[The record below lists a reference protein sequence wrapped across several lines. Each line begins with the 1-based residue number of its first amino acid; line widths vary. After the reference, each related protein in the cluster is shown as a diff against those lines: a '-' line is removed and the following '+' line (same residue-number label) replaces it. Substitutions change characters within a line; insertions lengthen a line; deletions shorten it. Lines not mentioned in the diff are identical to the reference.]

1 MGGAACLQAAEDL
14 ARGRG
19 LFAGAPPVSRA
30 VLAETALRQLV
41 PRGSADRGDDYF
53 ARGRVKR
60 LEALGNAIE
69 ADVQGSRLY
78 SVDLVVDEG
87 FLDIRCD
94 CPWYAQH
101 GEVCKHIWAAIRAA
115 SARSLLPDRRLAI
128 SFEEP
133 DDYEL
138 DNVRTFT
145 PKETRAPWE
154 RFLEALGPATATPRQ
169 RVPRNIPDE
178 VAYVLLA
185 FARSPTFTLQLLGRA
200 RKKSGEW
207 GKWKP
212 LSLQLD
218 DLHLLPPFDRETVAL
233 LHQRSYLSTVEATI
247 PLAAATTAWWVERIA
262 RAGQLFMNDAHG
274 ELQPIAWDD
283 GPPWTFRVA
292 IVSEGAL
299 YRITGTIEREGE
311 SLPLTSVTAIASDIL
326 ISNGRAS
333 RFHDSGRAAWLHPLR
348 ASGPIEVPHADAERF
363 RAALLRAPIGDVA
376 LPEELGWELVEAG
389 PKPLLSLRHDAWNA
403 ELHAELYFV
412 YGDWRVSSRSAEA
425 QTTIG
430 RKLIRRDRQREDP
443 FRARLSALGVIA
455 TYDGYRVRLQ
465 QLEEL
470 ARALT
475 AEKWQLEIDSSPVRV
490 TDDFDVEISSGIDW
504 FDLEVHA
511 SFGDVRLAL
520 PELLAA
526 AEAKRSL
533 LRLSDGSFG
542 IVPASWSEALTP
554 VMELGK
560 VQGESVR
567 FRNAQALLVDALLR
581 TNARSADV
589 AFEDLRT
596 RLANISPEPRQEPPT
611 LTATLRPYQRAG
623 LGWLEFLRTT
633 GLGGCLADD
642 MGLGKTVQTLALLES
657 LRVEGRASARP
668 SLVVAPRSLLFNWAA
683 EARKFA
689 PQLRVLEHHG
699 TERDK
704 NVFDD
709 CDLVLTTY
717 ATMRLDVTRL
727 AETEFEYVIL
737 DEAQAIKNASSQVAK
752 ASRLLRGRHR
762 LALSGTPIENH
773 LGELWSLFE
782 FLNPG
787 LLGSVRSF
795 NRTFAAKTA
804 PPERREALAR
814 ALRPLILRRT
824 KQQVAPE
831 LPERTEQTLFCELE
845 GKQKQQYDELRDHYR
860 DLLLGRIAKGGIEK
874 SRMQILEAL
883 LRLRQA
889 ACHPALIDK
898 ESDAP
903 SAKSEL
909 LLDELR
915 DVVASGHRA
924 LVFSQFTSFLDIVR
938 RTLDAERV
946 DYLYLD
952 GRTRDRQS
960 LVESFQR
967 DGGPPLFLISL
978 KAGGLGLNL
987 TKADYIFLLDPWWN
1001 PAVEAQAIDRAHR
1014 IGRTNP
1020 VVAYRLIARDTVEEK
1035 ILELQARKRELAE
1048 SIISEDNSVLR
1059 KLEVEDL
1066 ELLLS

>member
-1 MGGAACLQAAEDL
+1 M
-14 ARGRG
+14 
-19 LFAGAPPVSRA
+19 
-30 VLAETALRQLV
+30 LAESALRQLV
-41 PRGSADRGDDYF
+41 SRGSAERGDEYF
-53 ARGRVKR
+53 LRGRVKR
-60 LEALGNAIE
+60 VEAIGNAIE
-69 ADVQGSRLY
+69 AEVQGSRLY
-78 SVDLVVDEG
+78 NVDLVIDNEMIDVS
-87 FLDIRCD
+87 CD
-94 CPWYAQH
+94 CPWYVQH
-101 GEVCKHIWAAIRAA
+101 SEVCKHIWAAIRAA
-115 SARSLLPDRRLAI
+115 SAKNLLPDRRLGI
-128 SFEEP
+128 FI
-133 DDYEL
+133 DDESL

-145 PKETRAPWE
+145 PRETRAPWE
-154 RFLEALGPATATPRQ
+154 RFLEALGPATVTRQRTPR
-169 RVPRNIPDE
+169 NLPDE
-178 VAYVLLA
+178 IAYVLLA
-185 FARSPTFTLQLLGRA
+185 FARSQTFTLQLLGRA

-218 DLHLLPPFDRETVAL
+218 DLHLLPPFDRETLAL
-233 LHQRSYLSTVEATI
+233 LHQRSYLATVDATI
-247 PLAAATTAWWVERIA
+247 PIAPATTAWWVERLA
-262 RAGQLFMNDAHG
+262 RAGRLFLGNPQG
-274 ELQPIAWDD
+274 EPQPIAWDD

-292 IVSEGAL
+292 IVSEGPV

-311 SLPLTSVTAIASDIL
+311 SLPLTSVNAIASDIL

-333 RFHDSGRAAWLHPLR
+333 RFHDGGRAAWLHPLR

-363 RAALLRAPIGDVA
+363 RQALLRAPIGDVA
-376 LPEELGWELVEAG
+376 LPEELGWELVDAG
-389 PKPLLSLRHDAWNA
+389 PKPLLALRHDAWSA
-403 ELHAELYFV
+403 ELHAELFFV
-412 YGDWRVSSRSAEA
+412 YGDWRVSARSAEA

-430 RKLIRRDRQREDP
+430 RKLIRRDRQREEG
-443 FRARLSALGVIA
+443 FRGRLGALGVIA
-455 TYDGYRVRLQ
+455 TFDGYRVRLQ

-470 ARALT
+470 ARTLT

-533 LRLSDGSFG
+533 LRLPDGSFG
-542 IVPASWSEALTP
+542 IVPASWTEALTP
-554 VMELGK
+554 VIELGK
-560 VQGESVR
+560 VQGEAVR
-567 FRNAQALLVDALLR
+567 FRNAQALLIDALLR
-581 TNARSADV
+581 TNPRTADV
-589 AFEDLRT
+589 HFEDLRT
-596 RLANISPEPRQEPPT
+596 RLAAAAPEPRQEPPT
-611 LTATLRPYQRAG
+611 LQATLRPYQRAG

-633 GLGGCLADD
+633 GLGGVLADD

-657 LRVEGRASARP
+657 IRVGRASARP

-699 TERDK
+699 TDRDR

-717 ATMRLDVTRL
+717 ATMRLDITRL

-795 NRTFAAKTA
+795 NRTFAAKNA

-824 KQQVAPE
+824 KEQVAPE
-831 LPERTEQTLFCELE
+831 LPERTEQTLYCELE
-845 GKQKQQYDELRDHYR
+845 GKQKEQYDELRDHYR

-889 ACHPALIDK
+889 ACHPALIDA

-909 LLDELR
+909 LLEELR
-915 DVVASGHRA
+915 DVVESGHRA
-924 LVFSQFTSFLDIVR
+924 LVFSQFTSFLDLVR
-938 RTLDAERV
+938 RGLDAEHV

-960 LVESFQR
+960 LVETFQR
-967 DGGPPLFLISL
+967 PDGPPLFLISL

-987 TKADYIFLLDPWWN
+987 TNADYIFLLDPWWN

>member
-1 MGGAACLQAAEDL
+1 M
-14 ARGRG
+14 
-19 LFAGAPPVSRA
+19 
-30 VLAETALRQLV
+30 LAETALRQLV
-41 PRGSADRGDDYF
+41 SRGSAERGDEYF
-53 ARGRVKR
+53 VRGRVKR
-60 LEALGNAIE
+60 VEAIGNVIE

-78 SVDLVVDEG
+78 TVDLVIDIATDV
-87 FLDIRCD
+87 LDIRCD
-94 CPWYAQH
+94 CPWYVQH
-101 GEVCKHIWAAIRAA
+101 SEVCKHIWAAIRAA
-115 SARSLLPDRRLAI
+115 SAKNLLPDRRLGIFA
-128 SFEEP
+128 E
-133 DDYEL
+133 DVDL

-145 PKETRAPWE
+145 PKGETRAPWE
-154 RFLEALGPATATPRQ
+154 RFLEALGPVSAVTRHRTPRS
-169 RVPRNIPDE
+169 VPDE
-178 VAYVLLA
+178 IAYVLLA
-185 FARSPTFTLQLLGRA
+185 FARSQTFTLQLLGRT

-218 DLHLLPPFDRETVAL
+218 DLHLLPHFDRETLSL
-233 LHQRSYLSTVEATI
+233 LHQRSYLATVDTTI
-247 PLAAATTAWWVERIA
+247 PIAAATTAWWVERLA
-262 RAGQLFMNDAHG
+262 RAGRLFMSGADG

-292 IVSEGAL
+292 IVSDGPV
-299 YRITGTIEREGE
+299 YRITGAIEREGE

-326 ISNGRAS
+326 IARGRAS
-333 RFHDSGRAAWLHPLR
+333 LFHDGGRSAWLHPLR
-348 ASGPIEVPHADAERF
+348 ASGPVEVPHADAERF
-363 RAALLRAPIGDVA
+363 RQALLRAPIGDVS

-389 PKPLLSLRHDAWNA
+389 PKPLLSLRHDAWSS
-403 ELHAELYFV
+403 ELHAELFFT
-412 YGDWRVSSRSAEA
+412 YGEWRVSARSAEA

-430 RKLIRRDRQREDP
+430 RKLIRRDRQREEGY
-443 FRARLSALGVIA
+443 RGRLGALGVIA
-455 TYDGYRVRLQ
+455 TFDGYRVRLQ

-470 ARALT
+470 ARTLT

-542 IVPASWSEALTP
+542 IVPSSWTEALTP
-554 VMELGK
+554 VIELGK
-560 VQGESVR
+560 IQGEAVR
-567 FRNAQALLVDALLR
+567 FRNAQALLIDALLR
-581 TNARSADV
+581 TNPRTADV
-589 AFEDLRT
+589 HFEDLRAK
-596 RLANISPEPRQEPPT
+596 LSSASPEPRQEPPT
-611 LTATLRPYQRAG
+611 LQATLRPYQRAG

-633 GLGGCLADD
+633 GLGGVLADD

-657 LRVEGRASARP
+657 IRPARP

-689 PQLRVLEHHG
+689 PQLKVLEHHG
-699 TERDK
+699 SDRDK

-717 ATMRLDVTRL
+717 ATMRLDITRL

-824 KQQVAPE
+824 KEQVAPE
-831 LPERTEQTLFCELE
+831 LPERTEQTLYCELE
-845 GKQKQQYDELRDHYR
+845 GKQKEQYDQLRDHYR

-889 ACHPALIDK
+889 ACHPALIDA
-898 ESDAP
+898 ESDAA

-915 DVVASGHRA
+915 DVIASGHRA

-938 RTLDAERV
+938 RSLDAEHV

-967 DGGPPLFLISL
+967 PDGPPLFLISL

-987 TKADYIFLLDPWWN
+987 TNADYIFLLDPWWN

>member
-1 MGGAACLQAAEDL
+1 M
-14 ARGRG
+14 
-19 LFAGAPPVSRA
+19 
-30 VLAETALRQLV
+30 LAETALRQYV
-41 PRGSADRGDDYF
+41 SRGSAERGDEYF

-60 LEALGNAIE
+60 VEALGSAIE
-69 ADVQGSRLY
+69 AEVQGSRLY
-78 SVDLVVDEG
+78 LVDLVVDNG

-94 CPWYAQH
+94 CPWFVQH
-101 GEVCKHIWAAIRAA
+101 GAACKHVWAAVRAA
-115 SARSLLPDRRLAI
+115 SAKNLLPEKILGI
-128 SFEEP
+128 LVTEP
-133 DDYEL
+133 EPFEL

-145 PKETRAPWE
+145 PREQRAAWE
-154 RFLEALGPATATPRQ
+154 RFLEALGPASAVTRQRTPRT
-169 RVPRNIPDE
+169 VPDE
-178 VAYVLLA
+178 IAYVLLA

-218 DLHLLPPFDRETVAL
+218 DLHLLPPFDRETIAL
-233 LHQRSYLSTVEATI
+233 LHQRSYLATIDATI
-247 PLAAATTAWWVERIA
+247 PLAPAITAWWVERLA
-262 RAGQLFMNDAHG
+262 RAGRLFMSDGHG

-283 GPPWTFRVA
+283 GPPWTFKVA
-292 IVSEGAL
+292 IISEGAV
-299 YRITGTIEREGE
+299 YRITGTIDREGE
-311 SLPLTSVTAIASDIL
+311 SLPLTSVQAIASDIL

-333 RFHDSGRAAWLHPLR
+333 RFHDGGRAAWLHPLR
-348 ASGPIEVPHADAERF
+348 ASGPVEVPHADAERF
-363 RAALLRAPIGDVA
+363 RQALLRAPIGDVV
-376 LPEELGWELVEAG
+376 LPEELGWELVDAG
-389 PKPLLSLRHDAWNA
+389 PKPLLSLRHDAWSA
-403 ELHAELYFV
+403 ELHAELFFV

-430 RKLIRRDRQREDP
+430 RKLIRRDRQREEA
-443 FRARLSALGVIA
+443 FRARIGALGVIA
-455 TYDGYRVRLQ
+455 TFDGYRVRLQ

-470 ARALT
+470 ARTLT

-511 SFGDVRLAL
+511 SFGDIRLGL

-542 IVPASWSEALTP
+542 IVPSSWTEALTP
-554 VMELGK
+554 VIELGK
-560 VQGESVR
+560 VQGETVR
-567 FRNAQALLVDALLR
+567 FRNAQALLIDALLR
-581 TNARSADV
+581 SNPRTADV
-589 AFEDLRT
+589 QFDDLRAK
-596 RLANISPEPRQEPPT
+596 LASASPEPRQEPPT

-623 LGWLEFLRTT
+623 LGWLEFLRTA

-657 LRVEGRASARP
+657 LRPTATRP

-717 ATMRLDVTRL
+717 ATMRLDILRL

-787 LLGSVRSF
+787 LLGPVRTF
-795 NRTFAAKTA
+795 NRTFAAKNT

-824 KQQVAPE
+824 KEQVAPE
-831 LPERTEQTLFCELE
+831 LPERTEQTLYCELE
-845 GKQKQQYDELRDHYR
+845 GKQKEQYDELRDHYR

-889 ACHPALIDK
+889 ACHPALIDG
-898 ESDAP
+898 ESDAA

-909 LLDELR
+909 LLEELR
-915 DVVASGHRA
+915 DVVESGHRA

-938 RTLDAERV
+938 RSLDAERFP
-946 DYLYLD
+946 YLYLD

-960 LVESFQR
+960 LVEEFQR
-967 DGGPPLFLISL
+967 PDGPPLFLISL

-987 TKADYIFLLDPWWN
+987 TNADYIFLLDPWWN

-1035 ILELQARKRELAE
+1035 ILELQARKRELAD

>member
-1 MGGAACLQAAEDL
+1 M
-14 ARGRG
+14 
-19 LFAGAPPVSRA
+19 
-30 VLAETALRQLV
+30 LAETALRQHV
-41 PRGSADRGDDYF
+41 SRGSAERGDDYF
-53 ARGRVKR
+53 VRGRVKR
-60 LEALGNAIE
+60 IEALGNAIE

-78 SVDLVVDEG
+78 SVDLTIDNSA
-87 FLDIRCD
+87 LDIRCD
-94 CPWYAQH
+94 CPWYVQH
-101 GEVCKHIWAAIRAA
+101 AEVCKHIWAAIRAA
-115 SARSLLPDRRLAI
+115 SANDLLPDRELRI
-128 SFEEP
+128 NPEEP
-133 DDYEL
+133 VEL

-145 PKETRAPWE
+145 PRGQRAAWE
-154 RFLEALGPATATPRQ
+154 RFLEALGPATLTQ
-169 RVPRNIPDE
+169 RTRAPRNVPDE
-178 VAYVLLA
+178 IAYVLLA

-200 RKKSGEW
+200 RKKGGEW

-212 LSLQLD
+212 LSLRLD
-218 DLHLLPPFDRETVAL
+218 DLHLLSPFDRETIAL
-233 LHQRSYLSTVEATI
+233 LHQRSYLSVVDATI
-247 PLAAATTAWWVERIA
+247 PLAPATTAWWIERLA
-262 RAGQLFMNDAHG
+262 RAGRLFLSDPHG

-283 GPPWTFRVA
+283 GPPWTFKVA
-292 IVSEGAL
+292 ITSEASQ
-299 YRITGTIEREGE
+299 YRIAGTIEREGE
-311 SLPLTSVTAIASDIL
+311 SLPLTSVQAMTSDIL

-333 RFHDSGRAAWLHPLR
+333 RFDDGGRATWLHPLR

-363 RAALLRAPIGDVA
+363 REALLRAPIGDVQ

-389 PKPLLSLRHDAWNA
+389 PKPLLALRHDAWSA

-430 RKLIRRDRQREDP
+430 RKLIRRDRAREDV

-465 QLEEL
+465 QLEDL
-470 ARALT
+470 ARTLT

-542 IVPASWSEALTP
+542 IVPASWTESLTP
-554 VMELGK
+554 IIELGK
-560 VQGESVR
+560 VHGQSVR
-567 FRNAQALLVDALLR
+567 FRPAQALIIDALLR
-581 TNARSADV
+581 SNAPTADRQ
-589 AFEDLRT
+589 FQNLRK
-596 RLANISPEPRQEPPT
+596 RLALATPEPRQEP
-611 LTATLRPYQRAG
+611 ATLKTTLREYQRAG
-623 LGWLEFLRTT
+623 LGWLHFLRDT
-633 GLGGCLADD
+633 GLGGVLADD
-642 MGLGKTVQTLALLES
+642 MGLGKTVQTLALLADVS
-657 LRVEGRASARP
+657 STRP
-668 SLVVAPRSLLFNWAA
+668 SLVVAPRSLLFNWAS

-689 PQLRVLEHHG
+689 PHLRVLEHHG
-699 TERDK
+699 SDRDR
-704 NVFDD
+704 NVFEGA
-709 CDLVLTTY
+709 DLVLTTY
-717 ATMRLDVTRL
+717 ATMRLDVARL

-737 DEAQAIKNASSQVAK
+737 DESQAIKNASSQVAK
-752 ASRLLRGRHR
+752 ASRLLRGKHR

-795 NRTFAAKTA
+795 NRTFAAKNA

-831 LPERTEQTLFCELE
+831 LPERTEQTLYCELE

-860 DLLLGRIAKGGIEK
+860 DLLLGRIAKSGGIEK

-889 ACHPALIDK
+889 ACHPALINPDT
-898 ESDAP
+898 DAE
-903 SAKSEL
+903 SAKNEL

-915 DVVASGHRA
+915 DVIESGHRA

-938 RTLDAERV
+938 KSLDAENV

-960 LVESFQR
+960 LVEAFQR
-967 DGGPPLFLISL
+967 PNGPPLFLISL

-987 TKADYIFLLDPWWN
+987 TNADYIFLLDPWWN

-1035 ILELQARKRELAE
+1035 ILDLQARKRELAE

-1059 KLEVEDL
+1059 RLEVEDL

>member
-1 MGGAACLQAAEDL
+1 M
-14 ARGRG
+14 
-19 LFAGAPPVSRA
+19 
-30 VLAETALRQLV
+30 LAETALRELV
-41 PRGSADRGDDYF
+41 SRGSAERGDEYF
-53 ARGRVKR
+53 QRGRVR
-60 LEALGNAIE
+60 RVEAVGNTIE

-78 SVDLVVDEG
+78 SIDLVI
-87 FLDIRCD
+87 DIETDILEISCN
-94 CPWYAQH
+94 CPWYVQH
-101 GEVCKHIWAAIRAA
+101 AEVCKHIWAAIRAA
-115 SARSLLPDRRLAI
+115 SAKHLLPDRPLGIFA
-128 SFEEP
+128 EYV
-133 DDYEL
+133 DL

-145 PKETRAPWE
+145 PRETRAPWE
-154 RFLEALGPATATPRQ
+154 RFLEALGPAAPVTRSRTPRG
-169 RVPRNIPDE
+169 VPDE
-178 VAYVLLA
+178 IAYVLLA
-185 FARSPTFTLQLLGRA
+185 FARSQTFTLQLLGRA
-200 RKKSGEW
+200 RRKSGEW

-218 DLHLLPPFDRETVAL
+218 DLHLLPPFDRETLSL
-233 LHQRSYLSTVEATI
+233 LHQRSYLATVDSTI
-247 PLAAATTAWWVERIA
+247 PISPGTTAWWVERLA
-262 RAGQLFMNDAHG
+262 RGGRLFMSDAQG

-292 IVSEGAL
+292 IVSEGAV

-311 SLPLTSVTAIASDIL
+311 SLPLTSVTAIASNIL

-333 RFHDSGRAAWLHPLR
+333 RFHDGGRAVWLHPLR
-348 ASGPIEVPHADAERF
+348 ASGPVEVPHADAERF
-363 RAALLRAPIGDVA
+363 RQALLRAPIGDVS
-376 LPEELGWELVEAG
+376 LPDELGWELVDAG
-389 PKPLLSLRHDAWNA
+389 PKPLLSLRHDAWSS
-403 ELHAELYFV
+403 ELHAELVFT
-412 YGDWRVSSRSAEA
+412 YGDWRVSARSAEA

-430 RKLIRRDRQREDP
+430 RKLIRRDRQREDT

-455 TYDGYRVRLQ
+455 TFDGYRVRLQ

-470 ARALT
+470 ARTLT
-475 AEKWQLEIDSSPVRV
+475 AEKWQLEIDSAPVRV

-542 IVPASWSEALTP
+542 IVPSSWTEALTP
-554 VMELGK
+554 VIELGK
-560 VQGESVR
+560 VQGEAVR
-567 FRNAQALLVDALLR
+567 FRNAQALLIDALLR
-581 TNARSADV
+581 TNPRTADV
-589 AFEDLRT
+589 RFEDLRT
-596 RLANISPEPRQEPPT
+596 RLAATAPEPRQEPPT
-611 LTATLRPYQRAG
+611 LQATLRPYQRAG
-623 LGWLEFLRTT
+623 LGWLEFLRTA
-633 GLGGCLADD
+633 GLGGVLADD

-657 LRVEGRASARP
+657 LRVPNVGRASACP

-689 PQLRVLEHHG
+689 PQLKVLEHHG
-699 TERDK
+699 SDRDR

-717 ATMRLDVTRL
+717 ATMRLDIARL

-752 ASRLLRGRHR
+752 ASRLLRGKHR

-795 NRTFAAKTA
+795 NRTFAARTA

-824 KQQVAPE
+824 KEQVAPE
-831 LPERTEQTLFCELE
+831 LPERTEQTLYCELE

-860 DLLLGRIAKGGIEK
+860 DLLLGRVAKGGIEK

-889 ACHPALIDK
+889 ACHPALIDA
-898 ESDAP
+898 ESDAA
-903 SAKSEL
+903 SAKSDL

-915 DVVASGHRA
+915 GVIASGHRA

-938 RTLDAERV
+938 RGLDAERV

-960 LVESFQR
+960 LVETFQR
-967 DGGPPLFLISL
+967 SDGPPLFLISL

-987 TKADYIFLLDPWWN
+987 TNADYIFLLDPWWN

-1035 ILELQARKRELAE
+1035 ILELQARKRDLAE

-1059 KLEVEDL
+1059 KLELEDL